1 MCVLFKKKP
10 TFKVGLFIVIRLFRT
25 KDLVAGIA
33 ETGND
38 IPVFIQSLIDRGGV
52 QLNVRVR
59 FLQRGNP
66 FRQSLPAPP
75 PVPAP

>member
-10 TFKVGLFIVIRLFRT
+10 TLKVGLFIVMRLFRT

-38 IPVFIQSLIDRGGV
+38 VPVLV
-52 QLNVRVR
+52 
-59 FLQRGNP
+59 
-66 FRQSLPAPP
+66 
-75 PVPAP
+75 